1 VPILRELPPTH
12 YTTLND
18 RYSFYS
24 ASPEHEI
31 QRPLPSKNDFPL
43 YFVGDLHICLNGFHF
58 WKNEAL
64 MKLADSHGVRVAS
77 SVDYKDICKIAKDIC
92 LFIQI
97 PGRVPG
103 GS

>member
-1 VPILRELPPTH
+1 
-12 YTTLND
+12 
-18 RYSFYS
+18 
-24 ASPEHEI
+24 
-31 QRPLPSKNDFPL
+31 
-43 YFVGDLHICLNGFHF
+43 
-58 WKNEAL
+58 

-92 LFIQI
+92 LLLIQI

>member
-1 VPILRELPPTH
+1 
-12 YTTLND
+12 
-18 RYSFYS
+18 
-24 ASPEHEI
+24 
-31 QRPLPSKNDFPL
+31 
-43 YFVGDLHICLNGFHF
+43 
-58 WKNEAL
+58 